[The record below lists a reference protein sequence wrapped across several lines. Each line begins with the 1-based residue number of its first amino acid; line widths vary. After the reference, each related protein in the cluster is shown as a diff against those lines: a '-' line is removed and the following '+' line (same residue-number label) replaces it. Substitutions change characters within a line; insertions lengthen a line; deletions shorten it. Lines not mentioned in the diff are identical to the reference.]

1 MIMPLMLQTQYAYT
15 SEIENKQDR
24 HLIHRLKN
32 SNYYFDEL
40 DPKECFTST
49 AIIMIQ
55 RLFSNHLAGGLWINQ
70 HTSSYHNQQNIN
82 KNTNK

>member
-1 MIMPLMLQTQYAYT
+1 MFMLLMLQTQYAYT

-40 DPKECFTST
+40 DPKECFTTT

-55 RLFSNHLAGGLWINQ
+55 DFLNPLAGGLWINQ
-70 HTSSYHNQQNIN
+70 QTSSNHNQQNI
-82 KNTNK
+82 KQEY